1 MVSEPDDAVEVIVC
15 QGPPLCELQGAD
27 AWRSQKQ
34 GCRWCERHTLLPD
47 GTWDISKPGEA

>member
-1 MVSEPDDAVEVIVC
+1 MRDEDDAVEVIVC
-15 QGPPLCELQGAD
+15 QGPPRCELQGAD

-47 GTWDISKPGEA
+47 GKWHVSKPGDA